1 MAKSKRKRPVFCGRW
16 AQTRHDFMMTLMNNA
31 TVYYNGQLVSA
42 ADARIGTVDGGWLH
56 GAGLFE
62 TMRAENGRLFRLE
75 SHIERLRSSATK
87 LMRSIERIELPSRV
101 DFLELLERNQ
111 LTDARVRLTVSA
123 GDMTVESVSD
133 RHWTVVATAAPLV
146 VPATKLYQD
155 GAQVAISSYRVS
167 PLDPTGGHKTTSY
180 LPRLLGL
187 REAQQK
193 QCMEALWFTTRNTLA
208 EGCISNVFVVK
219 NDTIKTPPLDT
230 PVLPGIARATVLEL
244 ARSLKI
250 AATET
255 ALSIDDLLD
264 ADEVFLTNMVMQVMP
279 VTKIERR
286 DIADGKVGP
295 MARRLRA
302 AFDELV
308 RKECA
313 AE

>member
-1 MAKSKRKRPVFCGRW
+1 
-16 AQTRHDFMMTLMNNA
+16 MNNA
-31 TVYYNGQLVSA
+31 TVYYNGQMVSS
-42 ADARIGTVDGGWLH
+42 ADARVSIFDGGWLH

-62 TMRAENGRLFRLE
+62 TMRAENGRIFRVE
-75 SHIERLRSSATK
+75 SHVERLRSSAAR

-111 LTDARVRLTVSA
+111 LADARVRLTVSA
-123 GDMTVESVSD
+123 GDVTADLESD

-146 VPATKLYQD
+146 VPASKLYQD
-155 GAQVAISSYRVS
+155 GAQVALSSYRVS

-219 NDTIKTPPLDT
+219 SATIKTPPLDT

-244 ARSLKI
+244 ARSMDI

-264 ADEVFLTNMVMQVMP
+264 ADEVFLTNVVMQVMP

-295 MARRLRA
+295 MAQRLRA
-302 AFDELV
+302 AFGELV